1 MNQVGESSSYLYYVV
16 EFPDEIVNG
25 DVPMSVISHT
35 WVTRNEM
42 DEPTCLWP
50 QRATDNQRIQMR
62 RNHEIPNIFTAGNHI
77 RIKYKSST
85 YEKALSKMKELE
97 DVQSVV
103 QSAPSDLD
111 TRKRG
116 KPKHYD
122 DFTSSAESEVDLPVV
137 NLKTKRRKKLTDIE
151 TFNNS
156 RKSAM
161 SNRATLKPV
170 PEEPATSRDGD
181 VEPFLDHF
189 NDVPSTHSNTPTS
202 WQSSSSCNC
211 RSNED
216 INESELGKTFPFT
229 TEKKLEEF
237 NDVVTERAS
246 DLISYFQLIG
256 GKDVVDT
263 TRRILAKIVGQ
274 NLAESYNWCGKNK
287 KPAFNKL
294 KNIINFI
301 IVIMSRKSILSIGN
315 IVSYFDSTKLITKGE
330 NSYCSGHVQKPMFDA
345 SFGVIRSEVLASMKK
360 KAYKV
365 EVGTNILTHVLSL
378 VEI

>member
-1 MNQVGESSSYLYYVV
+1 MSEMQENETDDQTQENVDNSVCVLEKMYETDSGEDS
-16 EFPDEIVNG
+16 
-25 DVPMSVISHT
+25 
-35 WVTRNEM
+35 
-42 DEPTCLWP
+42 
-50 QRATDNQRIQMR
+50 A
-62 RNHEIPNIFTAGNHI
+62 
-77 RIKYKSST
+77 T

-211 RSNED
+211 RSNEALLKNVLTTMKFMCTDIKLIKQCLSVNNDGSD

-229 TEKKLEEF
+229 TKEKLEEF

-301 IVIMSRKSILSIGN
+301 IGVVRKNKLSKDATQQQVETVIKSWLRTAGDRN
-315 IVSYFDSTKLITKGE
+315 GGRNRRRAKTD
-330 NSYCSGHVQKPMFDA
+330 
-345 SFGVIRSEVLASMKK
+345 EV
-360 KAYKV
+360 
-365 EVGTNILTHVLSL
+365 
-378 VEI
+378 